1 MPVARKSR
9 FITRQVVRLGVFAL
23 TAVAA
28 CLAGPLVGRCAEAA
42 APEWVD
48 AMRAVHVR
56 GGWTKGSVSQ
66 IGDSITY
73 TKAFL
78 APAAWEKPEGF
89 PAVAERIDFRLINQ
103 RKGPEFGNYSGWTA
117 GQGREKVAAVLA
129 AEKPE
134 LAVIMYGTNEI
145 TKGVSLEE
153 YEKNMAAIID
163 ACLAAGCV
171 PILST
176 IPPYP
181 NRPGKAEAINE
192 VVGKLARDRKLPL
205 VDFHAAIVARR
216 PGDSWNGTLLG
227 KNDVHPT
234 GGKNLDFSDD
244 NLKNC
249 GYALRNYVTLQV
261 MEEVVAKVFLDRK

>member
-1 MPVARKSR
+1 MKKKHVPTRKCSRAACRVVVA
-9 FITRQVVRLGVFAL
+9 LAL
-23 TAVAA
+23 VAA
-28 CLAGPLVGRCAEAA
+28 GLAGRWAEAA
-42 APEWVD
+42 APDWVE
-48 AMRAVHVR
+48 AMRAVHSK
-56 GGWTKGSVSQ
+56 GMGAKGSVSQ

-89 PAVAERIDFRLINQ
+89 PAAAERIDFRLINQ
-103 RKGPEFGNYSGWTA
+103 RKGPEHGNYSGWTA
-117 GQGREKVAAVLA
+117 GQGREKIAAVLA

-134 LAVIMYGTNEI
+134 LAVIMFGTNEI
-145 TKGVSLEE
+145 TKGVGLAD
-153 YEKNMAAIID
+153 YEKNLAAIVD
-163 ACLAAGCV
+163 ACLASGCV

-192 VVGKLARDRKLPL
+192 VVRKLARDRKLPL

-216 PGDSWNGTLLG
+216 PDDAWNGTLLG

-234 GGKNLDFSDD
+234 GGKNLDFSDE

-261 MEEVVAKVFLDRK
+261 MEEVVSKVFLDRK